1 MLKNCEYFIAQKIK
15 DNHCIFYILFIY
27 LMNFMQIFHGKTY
40 YLSANTIPN
49 YSKLTIEYINDYNI

>member
-1 MLKNCEYFIAQKIK
+1 
-15 DNHCIFYILFIY
+15 
-27 LMNFMQIFHGKTY
+27 MNFMQIFHGKTY